1 MFDFLKSK
9 TMYMLYS
16 TRQFFRGLV
25 SHKPVL
31 PRHLEGWKADF
42 DPAQDHLHLMT
53 LPSNI
58 LKAGTVERG
67 QSLEPPGTGVQLRSC
82 SMQVMWHSWATLLS
96 LVCIM
101 SRREMILPLKA
112 LPIWHK
118 CLRLLSNGAQKMIG
132 CSQGG
137 HPLICL
143 KFTSSI
149 FYSFLYAGKGKRQAL
164 RNVSQLDY
172 PSSWL
177 CYPVFH
183 QTYSSARF
191 IDEQFPGSIF
201 LCIQT
206 VSQEQKMLN

>member
-1 MFDFLKSK
+1 MKVSEMFNFLKSK

-16 TRQFFRGLV
+16 TRQFSRGLV

-42 DPAQDHLHLMT
+42 DPAQDYLHLMT
-53 LPSNI
+53 LPSSI

-82 SMQVMWHSWATLLS
+82 NMQVMWHSWVTLLS

-118 CLRLLSNGAQKMIG
+118 CLRLVSNGAQKMIG

-137 HPLICL
+137 HSLICL
-143 KFTSSI
+143 TFASSI
-149 FYSFLYAGKGKRQAL
+149 FFYIVSFRKKCRKKRQAL

-177 CYPVFH
+177 CYTVFH
-183 QTYSSARF
+183 FRH
-191 IDEQFPGSIF
+191 IPG
-201 LCIQT
+201 LG
-206 VSQEQKMLN
+206 L